1 MDVDIPQNEEA
12 METDSPINI
21 EHQHPQLTR
30 KDSIIDPDGD
40 EVMQGDEEV
49 YDEDIEIGDGQEEGG
64 EEIEAEEEY
73 VEGEGEGDYDV
84 DLEGGDQGIG
94 ETQDESLDTEDGD
107 VGVDTGAT
115 TTAEDLPSA
124 LEDDSSAPV
133 QHAETTT
140 TLEEQPSEHTQ
151 VETAQGAADVT
162 GHTHS
167 ETDQKVT
174 KTKVENAA
182 EQEHAEAEPVEV
194 EHEGEYEGEEEG
206 EEEYDLLTPET
217 LPPIILNLPNSRI
230 ALFNTIPT
238 DPELPPWFSERIE
251 ELCEGTLTQLWG
263 AIRVQ
268 LDNTG
273 EGNGED
279 EMVIIEKLMDLKM
292 GDVSLLSLALLPVRD
307 GRWRDGDRKLT
318 SSLTSTWKMSPS

>member
-40 EVMQGDEEV
+40 EVMQGDEDEGD
-49 YDEDIEIGDGQEEGG
+49 YDVDIEIGEGGEEGG
-64 EEIEAEEEY
+64 DEIEAEEEY
-73 VEGEGEGDYDV
+73 VDGEGEGDYDV

-107 VGVDTGAT
+107 VGVDTAT
-115 TTAEDLPSA
+115 GTAEDLPSA
-124 LEDDSSAPV
+124 SEDDTSASI
-133 QHAETTT
+133 QNAETTT
-140 TLEEQPSEHTQ
+140 TFEEQSSEDTQ

-162 GHTHS
+162 GQSHA
-167 ETDQKVT
+167 ETNEEVT
-174 KTKVENAA
+174 ETKVESAA
-182 EQEHAEAEPVEV
+182 EQEHTGEETVEGAHEE
-194 EHEGEYEGEEEG
+194 EHDIGDEEEG
-206 EEEYDLLTPET
+206 EEYDLLTSET

-230 ALFNTIPT
+230 ALFNPIPT
-238 DPELPPWFSERIE
+238 DPELPLWFSDRIE

-292 GDVSLLSLALLPVRD
+292 GDVSPCSCVPSIVHFC
-307 GRWRDGDRKLT
+307 
-318 SSLTSTWKMSPS
+318 STIPPMS

>member
-40 EVMQGDEEV
+40 EVMEGDEDEEV
-49 YDEDIEIGDGQEEGG
+49 YDGEDIEIGDGQEEGG
-64 EEIEAEEEY
+64 DEIEAEEEY

-94 ETQDESLDTEDGD
+94 ETQDESLDTEGGD

-115 TTAEDLPSA
+115 MTAEELPSA
-124 LEDDSSAPV
+124 LEDDTSAPI
-133 QHAETTT
+133 QNAETTT
-140 TLEEQPSEHTQ
+140 TLEEQSPEDTQ

-162 GHTHS
+162 GQSHA
-167 ETDQKVT
+167 ETNEEVT
-174 KTKVENAA
+174 ETKLEKSA
-182 EQEHAEAEPVEV
+182 EQEHAEAEPVEGA
-194 EHEGEYEGEEEG
+194 HEEEHDIEDEE

-238 DPELPPWFSERIE
+238 DPELPLWFSERIE

-263 AIRVQ
+263 AIRLQ
-268 LDNTG
+268 LDTTG

-292 GDVSLLSLALLPVRD
+292 GDVSPLSLD
-307 GRWRDGDRKLT
+307 
-318 SSLTSTWKMSPS
+318 